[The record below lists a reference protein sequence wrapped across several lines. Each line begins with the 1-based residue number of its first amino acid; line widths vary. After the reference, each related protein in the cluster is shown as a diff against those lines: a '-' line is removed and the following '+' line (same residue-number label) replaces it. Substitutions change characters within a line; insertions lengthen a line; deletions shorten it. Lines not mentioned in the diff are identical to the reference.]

1 MFMGSPLQAS
11 IAISLAVLCAG
22 IGTATMGNVVSFS
35 FLGTVFGCLAPIA
48 GAANVLF
55 IKHVQ
60 SEFDLLGNDLLKA
73 IAPWVVAS
81 MVALIPV
88 TDDLSQ
94 LSSWMTTEQVT
105 GVMVVLLSCVLAW
118 GLEWSYVVVVHATS
132 AMTMQV
138 LGHVKTVCIIAT
150 GYLLFNAPLTKRAAA
165 GTCIALVAVG
175 MYTWI
180 KNQRAPNST
189 PDSKFEVP
197 PLERVPDDY
206 APLKSSGARP
216 NPPRSPAG
224 RAEALPGIPVASDG
238 AALCR

>member
-1 MFMGSPLQAS
+1 MIFSQPNVGSRFFGGLRAKRPPPLINKACTAGGCPEIPS
-11 IAISLAVLCAG
+11 LTLFTVPHAPCITISRDA
-22 IGTATMGNVVSFS
+22 
-35 FLGTVFGCLAPIA
+35 
-48 GAANVLF
+48 
-55 IKHVQ
+55 
-60 SEFDLLGNDLLKA
+60 
-73 IAPWVVAS
+73 
-81 MVALIPV
+81 
-88 TDDLSQ
+88 
-94 LSSWMTTEQVT
+94 
-105 GVMVVLLSCVLAW
+105 
-118 GLEWSYVVVVHATS
+118 
-132 AMTMQV
+132 QV